1 MDIASRATPTNI
13 FSLGPLIAMN
23 HDSGFGLFTGT
34 ELMAGETLRAEVMI
48 SNIGLH
54 DGKVRLL
61 ETNVTTNLAP
71 GEMTLTI
78 DEFNGANNRVY
89 AGDIGGIAETGIPL
103 GEFKSGE
110 ERSYRFTVTLAANA
124 KPRKRRG
131 AVAAYEWSPDR
142 MP

>member
-23 HDSGFGLFTGT
+23 SDNGFGLFTGT
-34 ELMAGETLRAEVMI
+34 ELIAGEKLQAEVMI
-48 SNIGLH
+48 SNIALH
-54 DGKVRLL
+54 AGKVILYEKR
-61 ETNVTTNLAP
+61 VTTSLAP

-78 DEFNGANNRVY
+78 DEFNGVNNRLY
-89 AGDIGGIAETGIPL
+89 AGDIGSLPEAGILL
-103 GEFKSGE
+103 GEYKSGE
-110 ERSYRFTVTLAANA
+110 ERSYRFTVTLAKEA

-131 AVAAYEWSPDR
+131 AVAAYEWAADR